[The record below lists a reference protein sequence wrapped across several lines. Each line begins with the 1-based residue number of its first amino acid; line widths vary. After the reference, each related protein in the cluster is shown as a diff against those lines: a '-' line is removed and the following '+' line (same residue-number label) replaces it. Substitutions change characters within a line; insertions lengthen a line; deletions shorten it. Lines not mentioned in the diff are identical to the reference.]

1 MPTYTY
7 IHLYTD
13 TYKYTYTYTHIN
25 ISEGPDGIA
34 RPTCGRAEEGPT
46 VVAAAL

>member
-1 MPTYTY
+1 MHTYTR
-7 IHLYTD
+7 
-13 TYKYTYTYTHIN
+13 IN

-34 RPTCGRAEEGPT
+34 RPTCGRAKEGPT